1 MSIRDKISDLSL
13 NLAQILFG
21 GAILGLFIKDDTPI
35 SPTIYAILL
44 GFILLVV
51 LGLYINNKNK

>member
-1 MSIRDKISDLSL
+1 MIIRDKISDLSL

-35 SPTIYAILL
+35 TPAIYAVLL
-44 GFILLVV
+44 GVIH
-51 LGLYINNKNK
+51 